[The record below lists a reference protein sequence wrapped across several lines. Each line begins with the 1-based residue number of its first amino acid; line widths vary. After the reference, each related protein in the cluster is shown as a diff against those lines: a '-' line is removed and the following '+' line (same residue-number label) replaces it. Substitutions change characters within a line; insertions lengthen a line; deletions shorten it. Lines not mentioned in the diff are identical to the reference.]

1 MADGDGKFFNLDLC
15 KTELDISS
23 TDESDDTYLSDRG
36 RDQDKVLENDLSP
49 FLTEIPVLSA
59 DVTDDLTLASV
70 YGVARRYKIRI
81 KEFENA
87 NQYKSLYNETVES
100 VKKRLI
106 SQRTT
111 RTRRSAVTRPYATS
125 PLSDE

>member
-15 KTELDISS
+15 KTELDIED
-23 TDESDDTYLSDRG
+23 TDEADDSYLTARG
-36 RDQDKVLENDLSP
+36 KDQDKVLENDLSAY
-49 FLTEIPVLSA
+49 LTEIPVLSA
-59 DVTDDLTLASV
+59 EVTDDLTLASV
-70 YGVARRYKIRI
+70 YGTCRRYKIKN

-87 NQYKSLYNETVES
+87 NQYKDLYNETIES
-100 VKKRLI
+100 VKRRLG

-111 RTRRSAVTRPYATS
+111 RTRRSAVTRPYATR